1 MPYSEKE
8 PGTMRMVSL
17 VGSILAV
24 NNVSRRQL
32 DRLQDVNGNVVRMI

>member
-1 MPYSEKE
+1 
-8 PGTMRMVSL
+8 MRMVSL